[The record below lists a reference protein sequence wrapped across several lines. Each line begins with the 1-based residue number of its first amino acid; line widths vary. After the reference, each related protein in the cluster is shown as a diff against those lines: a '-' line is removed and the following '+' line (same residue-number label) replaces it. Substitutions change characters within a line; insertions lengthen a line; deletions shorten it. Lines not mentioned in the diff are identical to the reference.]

1 MEKQSGIIFDI
12 KRYALHDGPG
22 IRTTV
27 FLKGC
32 HLRCKWC
39 SNPESQQLQPEIL
52 FNKSKCTSC
61 GKCIDVCPVGAHQNM
76 NGEHTLNHSVCNNC
90 GSCAEVC
97 VYGAVKMT
105 GREMSVDE
113 VLDIVVRDMKY
124 YEKSGGGMTLSGGDP
139 LFQNSFSLAL
149 LKKAKQQ
156 GINTC
161 IETAGFVNQEIM
173 EKIIPYTDLILH
185 DYKISDAAMHA
196 KLTGVDNRKIRDNL
210 DFLARNSVPVVL
222 RCPVIP
228 GINDN
233 TDHFA
238 AIAGLSK
245 KYSNMLGVEIMP
257 YHEFGKDK
265 YEQTGRIYGIQS
277 KPPSRDVSDNWVEQL
292 RSMGCRNVIIG

>member
-1 MEKQSGIIFDI
+1 MEKQSGIVFDI

-32 HLRCKWC
+32 HLRCTWC

-52 FNKSKCTSC
+52 FNRNKCTSC
-61 GKCIDVCPVGAHQNM
+61 EKCMEVCSVGAHQNK
-76 NGEHTLNHSVCNNC
+76 NGAHTLNHSLCNNC

-97 VYGAVKMT
+97 VFGAVKMT
-105 GREMSVDE
+105 GKEMSVDE

-139 LFQNSFSLAL
+139 LFQHSFSLAL
-149 LKKAKQQ
+149 LKKAKELD
-156 GINTC
+156 IKTC

-173 EKIIPYTDLILH
+173 EKIVPYTDLILH

-196 KLTGVDNRKIRDNL
+196 EFTGVDNRKILDNI
-210 DFLARNSVPVVL
+210 DFLGGKSVPVVL

-233 TDHFA
+233 MGHFA

-245 KYSNMLGVEIMP
+245 KYNNILGVEIMP
-257 YHEFGKDK
+257 YHEFGKEK
-265 YEQTGRIYGIQS
+265 YEQTGRIYGINS
-277 KPPSRDVSDNWVEQL
+277 KMPSRDVSDNWIEQL
-292 RSMGCRNVIIG
+292 RSMGCRNVKKG